1 MRSWEL
7 LAAMILAAACS
18 VKEDRAFCPAWCVV
32 YSDGYVADGC
42 RGELTCNVATDAKS
56 SFEYGKQDFMRF
68 ARRGDLVLEVPRGE
82 QVYVDVFCGV
92 KGMER
97 NGSVLTIPM
106 GFCCDSIYAGHGSVF
121 ISGEEGETSLPLNKD
136 FAVISMKVKGDIPSE
151 DYPFTFRIIGEVDG
165 YVLPGGAP
173 HAGRF
178 DYRPV
183 EVEDNIYNVTVPRQ
197 KDDSL
202 VLEVYHKDD
211 GSLLTRQPLGE
222 IIRKKG
228 YDWTVPDLP
237 DIGIGIDMSEAGFL
251 VEVEAWKLSET
262 VTIIL

>member
-97 NGSVLTIPM
+97 NGSENGP
-106 GFCCDSIYAGHGSVF
+106 AKP
-121 ISGEEGETSLPLNKD
+121 EEGAGQQARPRVSGPD
-136 FAVISMKVKGDIPSE
+136 RQRSE
-151 DYPFTFRIIGEVDG
+151 P
-165 YVLPGGAP
+165 
-173 HAGRF
+173 
-178 DYRPV
+178 
-183 EVEDNIYNVTVPRQ
+183 
-197 KDDSL
+197 
-202 VLEVYHKDD
+202 
-211 GSLLTRQPLGE
+211 
-222 IIRKKG
+222 
-228 YDWTVPDLP
+228 
-237 DIGIGIDMSEAGFL
+237 
-251 VEVEAWKLSET
+251 
-262 VTIIL
+262 